1 MNMTGNRPRTTLLE
15 QAPASRS
22 RPSGLTDPRS
32 QEASI
37 QSLIS
42 FQHTV
47 QNGSLL
53 KLARAALRRLHDLCE
68 LDPLLLDYN
77 YGDEFY

>member
-1 MNMTGNRPRTTLLE
+1 M
-15 QAPASRS
+15 
-22 RPSGLTDPRS
+22 TDPRS

-68 LDPLLLDYN
+68 LDSLLLDYN
-77 YGDEFY
+77 YGDELY